1 MGVFLFY
8 LIKSGFCLVLLYL
21 FFRFVMSR
29 TTFFRLNR
37 LTLIVG
43 MGCCAILPL
52 MELTTEEPFAY
63 NPLQPIRFL
72 LEDTYSSTSV
82 SRINESGD
90 DAAQWNESLAETNES
105 KEVSRLIP
113 TAITSI
119 YLFGAF
125 AVFLWISVSTF
136 RMWMFIHKAE
146 VQKIGRYKLIITSQ
160 PISSFSW
167 GRYIVLSET
176 DHLRYAEEIMRHEM
190 MHLRNHHTLDLL
202 FFQLF
207 LILHWFNPVVWL
219 LKRELQEIH
228 EYEADEGVI
237 NTGIDATRYQL
248 LLVKKAV
255 GTRLYSM
262 ANGFNHSKLKNRI
275 TMMLKERT
283 NRWAR
288 LKLLLYVPVVAGTLY
303 AFAQPEVKEVLQQE
317 KPEVRQEKAD
327 DYVSLMKFFK
337 KEEGAYYDRIFGK
350 KEPRDII
357 VKERQVHQLLVN
369 TKNVI
374 LFDNEYQPLDGLKAA
389 VIKNLMKS
397 WEASKRKDVPI
408 VNVVYDRGADI
419 SVITKILG
427 EVKSAY
433 DEIRT
438 NLVATS
444 TDKSKEYLDKLVPYM
459 VVEGEPKNY
468 GMKVL
473 PKEEKIKGI
482 VVTLQTPEGTDK
494 MENFTLDELEQRVI
508 AARGKMTDP
517 DNFVVGLKIDKDSK
531 MGPVAD
537 VKNVLRKV
545 YATKVTM
552 N

>member
-1 MGVFLFY
+1 MGAFLFY

-72 LEDTYSSTSV
+72 LEGTYSSTSV

-317 KPEVRQEKAD
+317 KPEMRQEKAD

-438 NLVATS
+438 NLAATS